1 VHELISYITNS
12 ITTNMNMNM
21 KAAVSV
27 LFFQFKTQ
35 HKRLC
40 DLLWT

>member
-1 VHELISYITNS
+1 
-12 ITTNMNMNM
+12 MNMNM
-21 KAAVSV
+21 KSAASV
-27 LFFQFKTQ
+27 LLFQFKTQ